1 MQLKNKVAIVTGAS
15 SGIGKAI
22 AILFAKQGAHVVIA
36 ARSADGKKVENEIRK
51 MGGSAI
57 FIKTDVTSNTS
68 VKSMV
73 AQALKTFKR
82 IDILVNNAGIMLGGT
97 AETTSEQTWDAVLDT
112 NLKGTFLCSKHCLPH
127 LKKTKNAAII
137 NIASEWGLNGGQG
150 YAAYCASKGGVVNLT
165 RAMALDHAR
174 EGIRVNCI
182 APGPINTHMLTSAF
196 KKDELKYIASLVPLG
211 RIGTPEEVANVALFL
226 ASDLSSFVTGSIY
239 SVDGGDMAGYY
250 A

>member
-1 MQLKNKVAIVTGAS
+1 MQLKKKVAIVTGAS

-22 AILFAKQGAHVVIA
+22 ALLFAKEGASVVIA
-36 ARSADGKKVENEIRK
+36 ARSPDGKKVEQEITK
-51 MGGSAI
+51 TGASAL
-57 FIKTDVTSNTS
+57 FVKTDVTSDSS
-68 VKSMV
+68 VKNMV
-73 AQALKTFKR
+73 AQTLKKFKR

-97 AETTSEQTWDAVLDT
+97 VETTSEKTWDTVLDT
-112 NLKGTFLCSKHCLPH
+112 NLKGTYLCSKHCVPH
-127 LKKTKNAAII
+127 LRKTANAAII

-182 APGPINTHMLTSAF
+182 APGPINTKMLTGAF
-196 KKDELKYIASLVPLG
+196 KKDEMKYIANLVPLG
-211 RIGTPEEVANVALFL
+211 RIGTPEEVANAALFL